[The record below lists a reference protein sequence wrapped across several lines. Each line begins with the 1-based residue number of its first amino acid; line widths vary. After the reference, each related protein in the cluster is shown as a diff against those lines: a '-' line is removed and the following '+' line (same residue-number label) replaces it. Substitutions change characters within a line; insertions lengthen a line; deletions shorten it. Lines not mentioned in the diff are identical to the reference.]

1 MADEVTERQLRS
13 LLDAQ
18 TALRKRAE
26 EIARQARAALE
37 RVAEALCPEA
47 VDRARQVN
55 PSGLSS
61 LSPDDLAALI
71 IREVGSRLRR
81 LEIAGASGQSLE
93 AALADAR
100 AQADRLRDEV
110 AALRRELA
118 SERAAR
124 QAAETRAA
132 ALERMAE
139 RGVTPSAPPPPAPM
153 PLPKAPSPPPPPT
166 ADADEERP
174 LASPAPEV
182 AVRPELLPAWMQE
195 WMSTKFFDRDR
206 AALWVL
212 GSTGVARRM
221 DASALVAQA
230 FGVEPG
236 SGSISRTFERLRKME
251 LIEAVEANLT
261 TEERGSA
268 TWHLYR
274 LSPKGEDTFRLLFGQ
289 PPAPSQTTLLLNRHK
304 SPEHVLLILAA
315 ADLFTAAGWKADP
328 LPDPVPLPDGSRYE
342 PDLVVVGETETL
354 FVECER
360 ATVKNEA
367 ERAAKWRRCYQ
378 ATHGDLCI
386 VVPNAKALE
395 AIRSEVLYWLNAQGL
410 QKFRLRMV
418 VLSSATPQNLWSYIR
433 ERE

>member
-47 VDRARQVN
+47 VDRARQAN
-55 PSGLSS
+55 PSGLASF
-61 LSPDDLAALI
+61 SPDDLAALI

-81 LEIAGASGQSLE
+81 LEVAGAAGQSLE

-100 AQADRLRDEV
+100 AQADRLREEV

-139 RGVTPSAPPPPAPM
+139 RITAPA
-153 PLPKAPSPPPPPT
+153 SPPPPPMPSSSPMPPSPSPT
-166 ADADEERP
+166 ADADDERP
-174 LASPAPEV
+174 PASPAPEV

-195 WMSTKFFDRDR
+195 WAATRFFDRDR
-206 AALWVL
+206 AALWIL

-221 DASALVAQA
+221 DASALVARA

-236 SGSISRTFERLRKME
+236 SGSVARAFDRLRKLE
-251 LIEAVEANLT
+251 LIDVVEAQT
-261 TEERGSA
+261 ADERGSA

-274 LSPKGEDTFRLLFGQ
+274 LSQKGEDAFRLLFGQ
-289 PPAPSQTTLLLNRHK
+289 EPAPSQTTRLLNRHK

-342 PDLVVVGETETL
+342 PDLVVVGEAETL

-360 ATVKNEA
+360 ATIKDEA
-367 ERAAKWRRCYQ
+367 VRAGKWRRYYQ
-378 ATHGDLCI
+378 ATHGNLCV
-386 VVPNAKALE
+386 VVPDAKALE
-395 AIRSEVLYWLNAQGL
+395 AIRSEILYWLSAQGL
-410 QKFRLRMV
+410 RKFRLRMTA
-418 VLSSATPQNLWSYIR
+418 LASATPQNLWSYVR
-433 ERE
+433 EQE